1 MTNPLLNFSDLPHFA
16 DIETRHIAPAVQEL
30 LDRSCSIVERVLSDS
45 SETTWLNFVQPMTD
59 AHEQLSRAWGQ
70 VSHLNSV
77 MNNPELREAYNTALP
92 IVTKYYAGLA
102 QNQALYEKFKKL
114 HNSSEFK
121 NLSCAQKM
129 IVENEL
135 RDFQLGG
142 AELKSEQ
149 KKRFLNIQEELSALT
164 SRFSDNLLDATND
177 FMLHIENVEEVSGIP
192 DDVLQTAKEIAK
204 KDGVSGWKFTLHAPS
219 YQPIMQYAD
228 DRELR
233 RKMYQAYSTRA
244 SEVGANAET
253 HSGCKVDWDNTSLI
267 RKILE
272 LRKEEALLLGFN
284 SYAEVSLASKMASTP
299 KQVLEF
305 LSDLAVKAK
314 PYAKNDLEMLQ
325 RFASDQ
331 IGLED
336 LEAWDLA
343 YISEKLRVD
352 RYAFSDEEIKKYFPE
367 SKVLEGMFGLVKDL
381 YQITII
387 PSKEGFDPQFW
398 HPDVKFFSI
407 KDTNE
412 KLIGQFYIDLYARPG
427 KQGGAWMDDAVTRR
441 RIENNIQTPVAY
453 LNCNFAK
460 PVNMNGQIRP
470 ALFTH
475 DEVITLFHEF
485 GHGLHHLLTQVE
497 ELGVSGI
504 NGVEW
509 DAVELPS
516 QYMENFCWEWDVLSG
531 MTQQIDS
538 GASLPRELFDKMI
551 AAKNYQSGLQTLRQ
565 IEFSLFDM
573 HLHFDFNLEEGKT
586 ALDLLDSIRKKVA
599 VIIPP
604 EFNRFPNS
612 FSHIFAGG
620 YAAGYYSY
628 KWAEVLSADAYSM
641 FEESTEGTINKR
653 ISTRFRDEILAVGGS
668 RKALES
674 FIALR
679 GREPKIDALLQ
690 HCGMAV
696 K

>member
-1 MTNPLLNFSDLPHFA
+1 
-16 DIETRHIAPAVQEL
+16 
-30 LDRSCSIVERVLSDS
+30 
-45 SETTWLNFVQPMTD
+45 MTD

-77 MNNPELREAYNTALP
+77 MNNPELREAYNSTLP

-177 FMLHIENVEEVSGIP
+177 FILHIENVEEVSGIP
-192 DDVLQTAKEIAK
+192 DDVLQAAKEMAK
-204 KDGVSGWKFTLHAPS
+204 KDDVSGWKFTLHAPS
-219 YQPIMQYAD
+219 YQPILQYAD
-228 DRELR
+228 NRELR

-244 SEVGANAET
+244 SEVGTDAET

-343 YISEKLRVD
+343 DSNTASPFFPKSYE
-352 RYAFSDEEIKKYFPE
+352 AFTASSIFLALKICFT
-367 SKVLEGMFGLVKDL
+367 L
-381 YQITII
+381 I
-387 PSKEGFDPQFW
+387 PI
-398 HPDVKFFSI
+398 FF
-407 KDTNE
+407 
-412 KLIGQFYIDLYARPG
+412 Q
-427 KQGGAWMDDAVTRR
+427 
-441 RIENNIQTPVAY
+441 
-453 LNCNFAK
+453 
-460 PVNMNGQIRP
+460 
-470 ALFTH
+470 
-475 DEVITLFHEF
+475 
-485 GHGLHHLLTQVE
+485 
-497 ELGVSGI
+497 
-504 NGVEW
+504 
-509 DAVELPS
+509 
-516 QYMENFCWEWDVLSG
+516 
-531 MTQQIDS
+531 
-538 GASLPRELFDKMI
+538 
-551 AAKNYQSGLQTLRQ
+551 
-565 IEFSLFDM
+565 
-573 HLHFDFNLEEGKT
+573 
-586 ALDLLDSIRKKVA
+586 
-599 VIIPP
+599 
-604 EFNRFPNS
+604 
-612 FSHIFAGG
+612 
-620 YAAGYYSY
+620 
-628 KWAEVLSADAYSM
+628 
-641 FEESTEGTINKR
+641 
-653 ISTRFRDEILAVGGS
+653 
-668 RKALES
+668 
-674 FIALR
+674 
-679 GREPKIDALLQ
+679 
-690 HCGMAV
+690 
-696 K
+696 

>member
-228 DRELR
+228 NRELR

-387 PSKEGFDPQFW
+387 SSKEGFDPQFW

-531 MTQQIDS
+531 MTQHIDS

-641 FEESTEGTINKR
+641 FEESTEGTINKK